1 MEFPFRTDSF
11 LVYRFV
17 KVYFQKS
24 SRIFMDLNL
33 KKKKKKNN
41 RVRFA
46 YTNLTNQIGE
56 IKLNES
62 VCSGKVR

>member
-33 KKKKKKNN
+33 KKKKKKQSSSICIHESDESNW
-41 RVRFA
+41 RDK
-46 YTNLTNQIGE
+46 
-56 IKLNES
+56 IKRKCL
-62 VCSGKVR
+62 

>member
-41 RVRFA
+41 RLRFA
-46 YTNLTNQIGE
+46 YTNQIGE

>member
-17 KVYFQKS
+17 KMYFQKS

-46 YTNLTNQIGE
+46 YTNQIGE

>member
-11 LVYRFV
+11 LVYGFV

-33 KKKKKKNN
+33 KKKKKKK
-41 RVRFA
+41 
-46 YTNLTNQIGE
+46 QSSSIC
-56 IKLNES
+56 IHES
-62 VCSGKVR
+62 DESN

>member
-33 KKKKKKNN
+33 KKKKEKNN

-46 YTNLTNQIGE
+46 YTNQIGE